1 MARLDDRVAGSP
13 LRYIPDQAQVTHSRR
28 LQNGTKIL
36 IDPVGGHRDWHV
48 LELHS
53 ELWSLRT
60 ASAKEAALL
69 EDAAKTVG
77 PAWPRA

>member
-1 MARLDDRVAGSP
+1 M
-13 LRYIPDQAQVTHSRR
+13 
-28 LQNGTKIL
+28 L
-36 IDPVGGHRDWHV
+36 IDHLCGQRHWHV

-69 EDAAKTVG
+69 EEAAKTVG
-77 PAWPRA
+77 PA